1 LIIAG
6 HILLKILS
14 GLTHEFIMS
23 SPLFFIISIIPML
36 LFTAIIGLELAI
48 AFIQA
53 IVFVILTCS
62 YIRDSVYLH

>member
-1 LIIAG
+1 MI
-6 HILLKILS
+6 K
-14 GLTHEFIMS
+14 
-23 SPLFFIISIIPML
+23 SPIFFIIGAIPML